1 MEELIEKAKIGD
13 KEAFVNLM
21 LSLEKDLYRI
31 ARLRLKNND
40 DIYDVVQETILIA
53 FKSIKK
59 LKNNRYFKT
68 WIIKILIN
76 ECNNIYKQNNK
87 KQLIPLEETEKIQAI
102 DAVYD
107 IENVEKLVDFNFIC
121 NNLKYEERII
131 IALYYIEKFT
141 DKEIG
146 KILNLKEKTVTTKR
160 IRAKQKIKNIVEK
173 GVKV

>member
-21 LSLEKDLYRI
+21 LLLEKDLYRI

-59 LKNNRYFKT
+59 LKNNQYFKT

-102 DAVYD
+102 DAIYD

-160 IRAKQKIKNIVEK
+160 IRAKQKIKNILEK